1 MDIVLENL
9 CKSYGD
15 HIVLNQFSAV
25 IPAGQATAI
34 MAPSGRGKTTLLR
47 ILMGLEQADSG
58 SVSGLSGKKIS
69 AVFQEDRLC
78 KNLSPVSNIRLV
90 APALKKSEIIAAMEQ
105 VGLTGCFSQPVRELS
120 GGMKRRVAI
129 LRALLADYDVLFL
142 DEPFKGLDADTRRLV
157 IADTRQ
163 KSAGKTVILITH
175 EEEDIALMEVHQILT
190 IDTGKHATGSFLR
203 MPGNR
208 NY

>member
-1 MDIVLENL
+1 MDIVLKNL

-15 HIVLNQFSAV
+15 HIVLNQFSA
-25 IPAGQATAI
+25 ILPEGQVTAV

-58 SVSGLSGKKIS
+58 SISGLSGKKIS

-90 APALKKSEIIAAMEQ
+90 APELKKTEIIAAMKQ

-142 DEPFKGLDADTRRLV
+142 DEPFKGLDAETRQLV

-175 EEEDIALMEVHQILT
+175 EEEDASLMGAYQILT
-190 IDTGKHATGSFLR
+190 INT
-203 MPGNR
+203 
-208 NY
+208 